1 MVHEATWSKMTW
13 TEKQNNQFCQMLV
26 LHFAPL

>member
-1 MVHEATWSKMTW
+1 MVHEATWSKMMW